1 MITIR
6 INVLTGIILLASLC
20 ISGHAYAQ
28 NNSTLDVRIIYSTN
42 TTKAELTYNSAIEY
56 PTTVMVMMSEGENTV
71 ENPDNIVMIEEAD
84 CDELSEVKLT
94 FDLGLENEDKTYN
107 FYAYC
112 GGYAH
117 VMGEAQ
123 KTGVTVYGTD
133 TTDSALT
140 LINNEPS
147 QSLAAKICEQVGEK
161 LFLTSVDGDLWR
173 NKYIYAIKTT
183 DFGGSFKC
191 LEDVYSAWSMSTI
204 INSISNGNA
213 SDITEILAGNSE
225 LLKLDLSDEDYL
237 LYTDEVSRLL
247 KAYCASVTTFSDFA
261 VAYNEALAVASI
273 NISSNKGEKL
283 RKYAVNLGI
292 SDLMTE
298 YEKKEESILNRF
310 EGKTF
315 ENSTSV
321 REYLVSVI
329 NSLKTPPPSFGGGGG
344 GGGGGGSSKPASSPV
359 MPSMPEMNVES
370 TEFNDIESTHWALSS
385 VMALNKLGIISGYED
400 GSFRPNNNVTREEF
414 VKLIVEA
421 FDIISQNTECDFE
434 DISADAWF
442 KKYVSAAVENGII
455 KGIDE
460 NHFGVGQSIR
470 RQDAAV
476 ILDRVLD
483 MADISITSSVSFSDA
498 DTIGDYAFNSV
509 LKLSDAGII
518 NGIDG
523 GFAPHEPVSRAQ
535 AAKLIY
541 ESLEYRDNSLL
552 Q

>member
-1 MITIR
+1 
-6 INVLTGIILLASLC
+6 
-20 ISGHAYAQ
+20 
-28 NNSTLDVRIIYSTN
+28 
-42 TTKAELTYNSAIEY
+42 
-56 PTTVMVMMSEGENTV
+56 
-71 ENPDNIVMIEEAD
+71 
-84 CDELSEVKLT
+84 
-94 FDLGLENEDKTYN
+94 
-107 FYAYC
+107 
-112 GGYAH
+112 
-117 VMGEAQ
+117 MGEAQ

-173 NKYIYAIKTT
+173 NKYIYAMKTT

-204 INSISNGNA
+204 INSISSGNA
-213 SDITEILAGNSE
+213 SDIPEILADNSE
-225 LLKLDLSDEDYL
+225 LLALDLSDEDYL

-247 KAYCASVTTFSDFA
+247 KAYCASVTTFSGFA
-261 VAYNEALAVASI
+261 GAYNEALAVASI

-344 GGGGGGSSKPASSPV
+344 GGGGGSSKPASSPV
-359 MPSMPEMNVES
+359 MPPMPEMNVES

-483 MADISITSSVSFSDA
+483 IADISITSSVSFSDA